1 MRPLAVFASFL
12 LSFTLLAQ
20 QPVVDAR
27 AVDKLMTSTM
37 KAWQIPG
44 AAVAIV
50 KGDRV
55 VYVQGY
61 GTKEMGGGG
70 LVTPDTLF
78 QLASTTKAFTTT
90 AISMLAGEGKLSWDD
105 PVKKHLPYFTMPD
118 MCADSQVT
126 LRDIVSHRT
135 GLGRYDELW
144 DNSPFSREQV
154 IRALGE
160 NELRRPFRTGYGYN
174 NILFIA
180 AGEVVANA
188 SGTTWEDYVRTHI
201 FDRLGMT
208 HTITSD
214 EEWQK
219 ADHAS
224 GYRYDWRTNRIT
236 PQKPGETHVLS
247 SAGAIKSSANDM
259 AQWLRFQLS
268 NGVHDLYQLVEPAL
282 IEETKMPHTVIR
294 VENTTRDLNPET
306 HVMSYG
312 LGWTI
317 QDYRGEQLI
326 SHSGALNGFR
336 THVDLLPKRNSG
348 FVVMANLGRGY
359 ALIALRNALAD
370 MLSGKPSRDWN
381 AYYLMLERR
390 ADEKEAHDRE
400 ERLAKRIP
408 NTTPTLPLAQ
418 YAGEY
423 ESRSH
428 GRATITFVDDH
439 LVLQWS
445 RATIPL
451 AHFHYDVFTVYSEA
465 DYVDEELTFELDAKH
480 EIQSFSLFGTTF
492 VKRPAPA
499 RR

>member
-1 MRPLAVFASFL
+1 MRSLAVIASFL
-12 LSFTLLAQ
+12 LSFSLFAQ
-20 QPVVDAR
+20 STSFEPR
-27 AVDKLMTSTM
+27 AVDRLMTSTM

-44 AAVAIV
+44 MAVAV
-50 KGDRV
+50 VRGDQV

-61 GTKEMGGGG
+61 GTKELGGTD
-70 LVTPDTLF
+70 LVTADTLF
-78 QLASTTKAFTTT
+78 QIASTTKAFTTT
-90 AISMLAGEGKLSWDD
+90 AISMLAAEGKLSWDD
-105 PVKKHLPYFTMPD
+105 PVKKHLPYFRLPD
-118 MCADSQVT
+118 MCADSQVM

-135 GLGRYDELW
+135 GSGRYDELW
-144 DNSPFSREQV
+144 DNSPFSREQI

-188 SGTTWEDYVRTHI
+188 SGMPWEEFVRQRI
-201 FDRLGMT
+201 FIPLGMRKT
-208 HTITSD
+208 TTSD
-214 EEWQK
+214 EEWAK

-224 GYRYDWRTNRIT
+224 GYRYDWRTNRIS
-236 PQKPGETHVLS
+236 PQKPGETQVLGP
-247 SAGAIKSSANDM
+247 AGAIKSSARDM
-259 AQWLRFQLS
+259 AQWLRFQLAGGAY
-268 NGVHDLYQLVEPAL
+268 NLQQLVDPAAL
-282 IEETKMPHTVIR
+282 EETKMPHTVIR
-294 VENTTRDLNPET
+294 LENTTRDLNPET

-348 FVVMANLGRGY
+348 FVVMANVGRGY

-370 MLSGKPSRDWN
+370 MLSGKPARDWN

-390 ADEKEAHDRE
+390 ADEKEARDRE

-408 NTTPTLPLAQ
+408 NTSPTHPLAQ

-428 GRATITFVDDH
+428 GKATITEVGDK

-451 AHFHYDVFTVYSEA
+451 EHFHYDVFTAFSEA
-465 DYVDEELTFELDAKH
+465 DYVDEELTFNLDSKR
-480 EIQSFSLFGTTF
+480 EIQSFTLFGTTF
-492 VKRPAPA
+492 VKRAAPA
-499 RR
+499 RQ